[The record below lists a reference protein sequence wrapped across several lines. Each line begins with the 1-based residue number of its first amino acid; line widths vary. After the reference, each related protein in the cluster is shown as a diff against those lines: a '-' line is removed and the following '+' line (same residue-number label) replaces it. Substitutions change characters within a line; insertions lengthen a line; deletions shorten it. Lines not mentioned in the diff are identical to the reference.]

1 MLNDKH
7 GSYSVNSLLIC
18 AQAALLDG
26 TASNHDVI
34 NLLDV
39 AQDLI
44 SSTMNSFTDSAAP
57 GASDDLFTKEVSA
70 SNFPALTFGQRIRQ
84 ARRLVSLQQHHIA
97 SGTGVTIQ
105 AVSLWENDLAMP
117 TCDKIIPLANAL
129 KCDPL
134 WLLTGNNP
142 EVVE

>member
-44 SSTMNSFTDSAAP
+44 SSNINSFTDSVAP
-57 GASDDLFTKEVSA
+57 GASIDLLAKEFGA
-70 SNFPALTFGQRIRQ
+70 SNLPILSIGQRIRQ
-84 ARRLVSLQQHHIA
+84 ARKSANLQQHHIA
-97 SGTGVTIQ
+97 SATGVTIQ
-105 AVSLWENDLAMP
+105 AVSLWENDLTIP
-117 TCDKIIPLANAL
+117 TCDKIIPIANAL

-134 WLLTGNNP
+134 WLLTGNSP